1 MHYGP
6 RKLLPRRCGKASV
19 LRAFIRGVVL
29 FVSIALVVVG
39 VLDGGYELV
48 RNFVRFICI
57 SCLGLG

>member
-1 MHYGP
+1 LHYGP
-6 RKLLPRRCGKASV
+6 RKLLPRRYGKASV
-19 LRAFIRGVVL
+19 LKAFMRGVVL

>member
-1 MHYGP
+1 ML
-6 RKLLPRRCGKASV
+6 K
-19 LRAFIRGVVL
+19 AFIRGVVL